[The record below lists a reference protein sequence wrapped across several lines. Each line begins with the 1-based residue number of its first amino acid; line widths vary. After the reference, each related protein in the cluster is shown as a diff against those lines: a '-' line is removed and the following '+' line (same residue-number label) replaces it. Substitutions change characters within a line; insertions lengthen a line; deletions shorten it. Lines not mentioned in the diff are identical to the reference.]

1 MNLDQFIQQA
11 QSGSPIK
18 NAHIHEPEFSHLY
31 VRYTRRYLD
40 KKVCAPVLDIAA
52 IEAKKKGKQAFTN
65 LVTRIRQTYPQL
77 YIYVENVL
85 NPRFKLKLITLGFTQ
100 HGPDEFSP
108 SFYIASKDNLFSQNP
123 PPTV

>member
-11 QSGSPIK
+11 QNGSPIK
-18 NAHIHEPEFSHLY
+18 NAHIHEPGFSHLY

-40 KKVCAPVLDIAA
+40 NKVCAPVLDIAA
-52 IEAKKKGKQAFTN
+52 IEAQKKGKQAFTN
-65 LVTRIRQTYPQL
+65 LVNRIRNTYPQL

-85 NPRFKLKLITLGFTQ
+85 NPRFKNKLIKLGFIQVGT
-100 HGPDEFSP
+100 DNISP
-108 SFYIASKDNLFSQNP
+108 SFYLEPKANLFSLNP